1 MQAAEQ
7 TAPAARILMVDD
19 DPGIRDV
26 VSDFLGRHGYS
37 VATAGDAHEMEQVL
51 DQQSIDLIVL
61 DIMLPGE
68 DGLAICRRLS
78 VGEGPPVI
86 MLSAMGEDT
95 DRIVGLEL
103 GADDYLSKPCNPR
116 ELLARIRAVL
126 RRAEQRGAQE
136 EFGTACEFAGWR
148 LDLVRR
154 ELRSPQGVV
163 VNLSSGEFSL
173 LRAFVERPQRVLTR
187 DQLLDYARGPDS
199 AAFDRFVLGLEPAD
213 VVSLPTVEGDRK
225 GGGAFEC
232 GLGVAPNH
240 RVPILRGLV
249 GVFDLNVG
257 QTRVVGHCVPLSRSE
272 FISSACRLTVSRR
285 APFNLV

>member
-1 MQAAEQ
+1 MARMQTQIESP
-7 TAPAARILMVDD
+7 APAARILMVDD

-26 VSDFLGRHGYS
+26 VSDFLGRHGYAVS
-37 VATAGDAHEMEQVL
+37 TAGDAREMEQALERDAV
-51 DQQSIDLIVL
+51 DLIVL
-61 DIMLPGE
+61 DVMLPGE
-68 DGLAICRRLS
+68 DGLAICRRLA
-78 VGEGPPVI
+78 VGDAPPII

-126 RRAEQRGAQE
+126 RRAEQTGAADE
-136 EFGTACEFAGWR
+136 LGAACEFAGWR

-187 DQLLDYARGPDS
+187 DQLLDFARGPDS
-199 AAFDRFVLGLEPAD
+199 DAFDRAID
-213 VVSLPTVEGDRK
+213 VQISRLRRK
-225 GGGAFEC
+225 LDDGGG
-232 GLGVAPNH
+232 H
-240 RVPILRGLV
+240 
-249 GVFDLNVG
+249 DLIRTIRNEGYMFTPKVK
-257 QTRVVGHCVPLSRSE
+257 RP
-272 FISSACRLTVSRR
+272 
-285 APFNLV
+285 